1 MFTIVINALQNFLKS
16 PKVMVPP
23 IGIGISMDDFG
34 SGYSCLSYLPKL
46 PFDSL
51 KIDCSFVSELMVS
64 PETRA
69 LVQSILTLAHNL
81 RMKVVVEGIET
92 QEQLDLIREMGGD
105 EAQGYLLGR
114 PVPDPAESLRRQR
127 SSIEEIHGD
136 KLEPAL

>member
-114 PVPDPAESLRRQR
+114 PVPEPGRESSPAA
-127 SSIEEIHGD
+127 
-136 KLEPAL
+136 KLD